1 MEVFLKMIIVMAGIS
16 IVIAIG
22 IVKFFWIIIGG

>member
-22 IVKFFWIIIGG
+22 ILSFFWIIIGG